1 MSIGRIPIQRVRLD
15 YSSTNVTTGAWVE
28 LLASC
33 PRAKFLE
40 IFDSGGRVMEL
51 SHGATGSENASIFP
65 FYIVP
70 GGKPTENYVPIS
82 EGQRLSI
89 RAVDASATNGQI
101 ILNFS
106 I

>member
-15 YSSTNVTTGAWVE
+15 YAVTNVTTGAWVQ
-28 LLASC
+28 LLATC

-51 SHGATGSENASIFP
+51 SLGAAGAEAANIIP
-65 FYIVP
+65 FFIVP
-70 GGKPTENYVPIS
+70 GGKPTENYIPIS

-101 ILNFS
+101 IINFS

>member
-1 MSIGRIPIQRVRLD
+1 MSIGRIPIQRVRHD
-15 YSSTNVTTGAWVE
+15 YSSVNVTTGAWVQ

-33 PRAKFLE
+33 PRAKFIE

-51 SHGATGSENASIFP
+51 SLGASGAESSNIIP
-65 FYIVP
+65 FFIVP

-82 EGQRLSI
+82 EGARLSI

-101 ILNFS
+101 IINFS